1 MPDFLSLPLPTHW
14 TGWVLL
20 AGVIVVILYFLFG
33 MFGTDWL
40 RAWRKKHPVNR
51 TAENG
56 PWRGGFM
63 RHSQIK
69 ELTANPSGLPLGLH
83 GGKIVR
89 YVKDDEKGWLGGHH
103 AVIAGT
109 RGGKSVSALVPAIL
123 DHTGPVE
130 ALDIKGE
137 LAKITAKRRKTS
149 DRKIAILDPFGTTGF
164 QGTAS
169 FNPLSFIRSDHRDRD
184 AAVIADGLV
193 MAENGDGAHFADRA
207 RDCLATA
214 IEVVHELAGPEASL
228 HDVRKLVLS
237 AAFADTLVA
246 WADNPDL
253 AGGRAADLAG
263 SFLQMGEKERGA
275 IISTVA
281 RSLKWTAAEHMKAFL
296 ATEQGFRLDML
307 LGGDTDLFIVV
318 PLDQIGP
325 QAGFLRLLTN
335 QLLALMVQQDQR
347 GKAAKPVLFVADEF
361 TRLGYLQRVVDIA
374 TVAAGMD
381 LETIFVL
388 QDRGSLEAIYG
399 QYAADTILGS
409 CASTRIFNLGR
420 ADLRT
425 ATWLSEIGGYK
436 TLIAEGQSVQNTATG
451 QTISKSEVK
460 EPLLSV
466 SDILELPTTEMIC
479 LIRGKSPA
487 RLRRIFWYSDD
498 HYQQR

>member
-1 MPDFLSLPLPTHW
+1 MLDFSSLTLPTHW
-14 TGWVLL
+14 TGWTLL
-20 AGVIVVILYFLFG
+20 VVGIALFAILLFG
-33 MFGTDWL
+33 MFGTDWT

-51 TAENG
+51 VAENG

-63 RHSQIK
+63 EDSQLK
-69 ELTANPSGLPLGLH
+69 ELTANSSGLPLGIH
-83 GGKIVR
+83 AGKIAR
-89 YVKDDEKGWLGGHH
+89 YVKNDDEGWLGGHH

-123 DHTGPVE
+123 DHSGPLV

-137 LAKITAKRRKTS
+137 LASITGQRRKS
-149 DRKIAILDPFGTTGF
+149 PGRKVAVLDPFGTTGF
-164 QGTAS
+164 KGTAK
-169 FNPLSFIRSDHRDRD
+169 FNPMSFIRVEHRDRD

-193 MAENGDGAHFADRA
+193 LVENGDGAHFADRA

-214 IEVVHELAGPEASL
+214 IEVAHELEGPKATL

-237 AAFADTLVA
+237 ATFSDTLVA
-246 WADNPDL
+246 WADTPAL

-263 SFLQMGEKERGA
+263 SFLQMGDKERGA

-281 RSLKWTAAEHMKAFL
+281 RSLKWTAAEHMRGFL
-296 ATEQGFRLDML
+296 AAETGFRFDML

-318 PLDQIGP
+318 PLDQVGP

-347 GKAAKPVLFVADEF
+347 GKAAKPVLFIADEF
-361 TRLGYLQRVVDIA
+361 TRLGLLQRVVDIA
-374 TVAAGMD
+374 TVAAGMN

-388 QDRGSLEAIYG
+388 QDRGSLEAVYG
-399 QYAADTILGS
+399 EYAADTILGS
-409 CASTRIFNLGR
+409 CATTRVFNLGR

-425 ATWLSEIGGYK
+425 AKWLSDISGYK
-436 TLIAEGQSVQNTATG
+436 TMWSEGTSFQTSAAG
-451 QTISKSEVK
+451 QTNSQSEIK
-460 EPLLSV
+460 ENLLSV
-466 SDILELPTTEMIC
+466 SDILELPVDQMIC

-487 RLRRIFWYSDD
+487 KLARIKWYHHP
-498 HYQQR
+498 HYKDN

>member
-1 MPDFLSLPLPTHW
+1 MIPDLNALRPGGAY
-14 TGWVLL
+14 GWVTIIAALGVL
-20 AGVIVVILYFLFG
+20 AWFIIGFFG
-33 MFGTDWL
+33 NDIGRW
-40 RAWRKKHPVNR
+40 WRKRHPINR
-51 TAENG
+51 VAENG

-63 RHSQIK
+63 EAADLKQ
-69 ELTANPSGLPLGLH
+69 LTENPEGLPLGLH
-83 GGKIVR
+83 AGKIVR
-89 YVKDDEKGWLGGHH
+89 YVKDDDKGWLGGHH

-123 DHTGPVE
+123 DHTGPVV

-137 LAKITAKRRKTS
+137 LAKITAKRRKGA
-149 DRKIAILDPFGTTGF
+149 DRKIAVLDPFGTTGF
-164 QGTAS
+164 KGTAS
-169 FNPLSFIRSDHRDRD
+169 FNPLSFIRPDHRDRD
-184 AAVIADGLV
+184 ASVIADGLV

-214 IEVVHELAGPEASL
+214 VEVVHELAGPKASL

-237 AAFADTLVA
+237 ADFADTLVA
-246 WADNPDL
+246 WADAPDL

-347 GKAAKPVLFVADEF
+347 GKATKPILFVADEF
-361 TRLGYLQRVVDIA
+361 TRLGFLQRVVDIA
-374 TVAAGMD
+374 TVAAGIS

-388 QDRGSLEAIYG
+388 QDRGSLEAVYG

-409 CASTRIFNLGR
+409 CATTRVFNLGR

-425 ATWLSEIGGYK
+425 AKWLSEISGDK
-436 TLIAEGQSVQNTATG
+436 TVLTEGKSFHSASKDQTTNQSE
-451 QTISKSEVK
+451 SK

-466 SDILELPTTEMIC
+466 SDILELSSDQMVC
-479 LIRGKSPA
+479 LIRGKRPA
-487 RLRRIFWYSDD
+487 KLNRIKWYNDER
-498 HYQQR
+498 YRK